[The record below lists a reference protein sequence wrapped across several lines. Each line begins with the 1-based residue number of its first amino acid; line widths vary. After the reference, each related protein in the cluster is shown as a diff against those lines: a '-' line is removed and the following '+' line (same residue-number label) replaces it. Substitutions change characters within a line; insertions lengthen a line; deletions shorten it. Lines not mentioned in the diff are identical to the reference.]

1 MCASHS
7 LIWLRG
13 LALLKKT
20 PCWRFPTSVSAQRA
34 VLPKLHLK
42 ILKQILGVRKT
53 VHTDIV
59 WKTNPIKRLED
70 IFGQPI
76 IKFWN
81 NLSVAPSTSL
91 YRLITLASCH
101 AAVTRMCIIGHGPSI
116 EVCVLVDTCLTLRVD
131 ELDPIAEVTFNS
143 LMRDHRD
150 VGWQGLP

>member
-1 MCASHS
+1 MRQYGDISCTSSVGLLLWVYDVCVPATASYGCEV
-7 LIWLRG
+7 W
-13 LALLKKT
+13 

-59 WKTNPIKRLED
+59 WKINPIKRLED

-101 AAVTRMCIIGHGPSI
+101 AAVTRNAHNWAWSFYRGVRACGYMFDI
-116 EVCVLVDTCLTLRVD
+116 E
-131 ELDPIAEVTFNS
+131 
-143 LMRDHRD
+143 
-150 VGWQGLP
+150 G